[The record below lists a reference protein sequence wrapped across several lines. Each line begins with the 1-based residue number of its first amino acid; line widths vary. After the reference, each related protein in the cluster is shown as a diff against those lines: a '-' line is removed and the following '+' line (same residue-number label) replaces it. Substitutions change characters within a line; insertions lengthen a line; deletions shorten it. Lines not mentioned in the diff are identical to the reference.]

1 MNMNRELEL
10 HTFDEVDK
18 ALLPYVP
25 LVSELTGK
33 DKVLDRIEP
42 LMEFLG
48 NPHDQL
54 KTIHIAGTSG
64 KTSTAYYVSSILTK
78 TGMTIGLSVSPHIDR
93 LSERAQINGECLSEQ
108 VFCMNISEF
117 LSLVED
123 SGVKP
128 SYFELMYAFAI
139 WLFAKYK
146 VDYAVIETGM
156 GGLFDATNIVDR
168 EDKICVI
175 TDIGFDHMHIL
186 GHSLREITKQKVGI
200 IHKGN
205 VLLVYKQAD
214 EVMNEVNLWI
224 KQVNAGQLLLTN
236 EKEQLDLYGKGD
248 NFENLPEYQKRNWLL
263 AYFVFRFIKDRDG
276 LDELTQNQVEAS
288 QLIVIP
294 ARMDEIKISDRI
306 MIMDGAHNY
315 QKMKAFVSSF
325 KLKYPGI
332 KPDILLSFK
341 KGKDYIKALPLLS
354 EIANKI
360 ILTTFETSQDLP
372 VSSIEP
378 SEVADSLA
386 EIGFNNIMIEPD
398 MHKAYQLLLSSG
410 SNVVLVTGSF
420 YLISQ
425 LRRNELNFA

>member
-1 MNMNRELEL
+1 MNRELEL